1 MTIPGDSGA
10 RPQQISN
17 AITVSLVVLTALF
30 IGLNYTVMK
39 WALDHTTPL
48 ALAALRTTVGAPV
61 LLAVA
66 MARRERFPRT
76 REQWW
81 AVWWISLAITTVSS
95 GFLVLG
101 ISRLSPG
108 LAAMLSA
115 TMPLFT
121 AIIAMLVIAELPGRR
136 GYIGLV
142 VGLFGAICL
151 ALPALGS
158 GNTTLGIIF
167 ALISSVSWAIGAVLN
182 KRLPGALAI
191 SPLML
196 VALQISFSAVCL
208 HAAVPFLEDWSDTS
222 LNWGLIL
229 PLLYAGIPS
238 LAVTFY
244 LFASVL
250 RRAPAIQGAA
260 VAYLTP
266 FFGVLFSWVLVGD
279 RLGRVEMVGGLL
291 VIVGVAVLSSDRKET

>member
-1 MTIPGDSGA
+1 VNLQAGA
-10 RPQQISN
+10 NPKSRLASN
-17 AITVSLVVLTALF
+17 KITVALVVLTALL

-48 ALAALRTTVGAPV
+48 ALAALRTTVGAPF

-66 MARRERFPRT
+66 LVRGERLPQT
-76 REQWW
+76 RQQWM
-81 AVWWISLAITTVSS
+81 AVWWISLSITTVSS

-108 LAAMLSA
+108 LSAMLSA

-121 AIIAMLVIAELPGRR
+121 ALIAVLVIAEFPGRR
-136 GYIGLV
+136 GYFGLFIGV
-142 VGLFGAICL
+142 VGAVFL
-151 ALPALGS
+151 AVPAFGS
-158 GNTTLGIIF
+158 GNTTLGIVF
-167 ALISSVSWAIGAVLN
+167 SLISSVSWAAGAVLN
-182 KRLPGALAI
+182 KRLPGALEI

-196 VALQISFSAVCL
+196 VALQITFSAVCL
-208 HAAVPFLEDWSDTS
+208 HVAVPFVEDWSETS
-222 LNWGLIL
+222 FTWGLTL

-266 FFGVLFSWVLVGD
+266 FFGVVFSWMLVGD
-279 RLGRVEMVGGLL
+279 QLGRAEMLGGLL
-291 VIVGVAVLSSDRKET
+291 VIVGVAVLSTDRR

>member
-17 AITVSLVVLTALF
+17 PITVSLVVLTALF

-121 AIIAMLVIAELPGRR
+121 AMIAMLVIAELPCRR

>member
-1 MTIPGDSGA
+1 VTIPGDSGA

-121 AIIAMLVIAELPGRR
+121 AMIAMLVIAELPGRR

>member
-1 MTIPGDSGA
+1 MKKHGGLGSKNVA
-10 RPQQISN
+10 SSSSV
-17 AITVSLVVLTALF
+17 TVALVILTALL

-48 ALAALRTTVGAPV
+48 ALAALRTSVGAPF
-61 LLAVA
+61 LLAIA
-66 MARRERFPRT
+66 MFRGEKLPQNRQ
-76 REQWW
+76 QWM

-121 AIIAMLVIAELPGRR
+121 AIIAVLVLAELPGRR
-136 GYIGLV
+136 GYLGLLI
-142 VGLFGAICL
+142 GLFGAVCL
-151 ALPALGS
+151 AMPAFGS
-158 GNTTLGIIF
+158 GNTTLGIVF
-167 ALISSVSWAIGAVLN
+167 SLISSISWAVGAVLN
-182 KRLPGALAI
+182 KRLPGALEI

-196 VALQISFSAVCL
+196 VALQITFSAVCL
-208 HAAVPFLEDWSDTS
+208 HLAVPFVEDWSDTS
-222 LNWGLIL
+222 MGWGLAL

-266 FFGVLFSWVLVGD
+266 FFGVLFSWLLVGD
-279 RLGRVEMVGGLL
+279 RLGTFEILGGAL
-291 VIVGVAVLSSDRKET
+291 VVTGVALLSADRR

>member
-81 AVWWISLAITTVSS
+81 AVWWISLAITTLSS

-121 AIIAMLVIAELPGRR
+121 AMIAMLVIAELPGRR

>member
-1 MTIPGDSGA
+1 MKKRNGLEPRIAPSTS
-10 RPQQISN
+10 S
-17 AITVSLVVLTALF
+17 ITVSLVVLTALL

-39 WALDHTTPL
+39 WALDYTTPL
-48 ALAALRTTVGAPV
+48 ALAALRTSVGAPF
-61 LLAVA
+61 LLAIA
-66 MARRERFPRT
+66 MLRGEKLPQNRQ
-76 REQWW
+76 QWM

-121 AIIAMLVIAELPGRR
+121 AIIAIAVLAEIPGTR
-136 GYIGLV
+136 GYLGLLI
-142 VGLFGAICL
+142 GLFGAVCL
-151 ALPALGS
+151 AIPALGS
-158 GNTTLGIIF
+158 GNTSLGIAF
-167 ALISSVSWAIGAVLN
+167 SLISSVSWAVGAVLN
-182 KRLPGALAI
+182 KRLPGALEI

-196 VALQISFSAVCL
+196 VALQITFSAICL
-208 HAAVPFLEDWSDTS
+208 HAVVPFLEDWSDTS
-222 LNWGLIL
+222 IGWGLAL

-266 FFGVLFSWVLVGD
+266 FFGVLFSWALVGD
-279 RLGRVEMVGGLL
+279 RLGSFEMLGGAL
-291 VIVGVAVLSSDRKET
+291 VVTGVALLSIDRR

>member
-81 AVWWISLAITTVSS
+81 AGWWISLAITTVSS

-121 AIIAMLVIAELPGRR
+121 AMIAMLVIAELPGRR

-158 GNTTLGIIF
+158 GNTTLGLIF

>member
-1 MTIPGDSGA
+1 VTIPGNSGA
-10 RPQQISN
+10 RPQQVSN

-81 AVWWISLAITTVSS
+81 AVWWISLAITTISS

-151 ALPALGS
+151 AVPALGS

>member
-1 MTIPGDSGA
+1 MKNHGGLGSKNVA
-10 RPQQISN
+10 SSSFV
-17 AITVSLVVLTALF
+17 TVALVILTALL

-48 ALAALRTTVGAPV
+48 ALAALRTSVGAPF
-61 LLAVA
+61 LLAIA
-66 MARRERFPRT
+66 MFRGEKLPQNRQ
-76 REQWW
+76 QWM

-121 AIIAMLVIAELPGRR
+121 AIIAVLVLAELPGRR
-136 GYIGLV
+136 GYLGLLI
-142 VGLFGAICL
+142 GLFGAVCL
-151 ALPALGS
+151 AMPAFGS
-158 GNTTLGIIF
+158 GNTTLGIVF
-167 ALISSVSWAIGAVLN
+167 SLISSISWAAGAVLN
-182 KRLPGALAI
+182 KRLPGALEI

-196 VALQISFSAVCL
+196 VALQITFSAVCL
-208 HAAVPFLEDWSDTS
+208 HLAVPFVEDWSDTS
-222 LNWGLIL
+222 MGWGLAL

-266 FFGVLFSWVLVGD
+266 FFGVLFSWLLVGD
-279 RLGRVEMVGGLL
+279 RLGTFEILGGAL
-291 VIVGVAVLSSDRKET
+291 VVTGVALLSADRR

>member
-1 MTIPGDSGA
+1 MTISGDSGA
-10 RPQQISN
+10 RPQQVSN

-30 IGLNYTVMK
+30 IGLNYTIMK

-151 ALPALGS
+151 AVPALGS

>member
-1 MTIPGDSGA
+1 MKNHGGLGSKNVA
-10 RPQQISN
+10 SSSSV
-17 AITVSLVVLTALF
+17 TVALVILTALF

-48 ALAALRTTVGAPV
+48 ALAALRTSVGAPF
-61 LLAVA
+61 LLAIA
-66 MARRERFPRT
+66 MFRGEKLPQNRQ
-76 REQWW
+76 QWM

-121 AIIAMLVIAELPGRR
+121 AIIAVLVLAELPGRR
-136 GYIGLV
+136 GYLGLLI
-142 VGLFGAICL
+142 GLFGAVCL
-151 ALPALGS
+151 AMPAFGS
-158 GNTTLGIIF
+158 GNTTLGIVF
-167 ALISSVSWAIGAVLN
+167 SLISSISWAAGAVLN
-182 KRLPGALAI
+182 KRLPGALEI

-196 VALQISFSAVCL
+196 VALQITFSAVCL
-208 HAAVPFLEDWSDTS
+208 HLAVPFVEDWSDTS
-222 LNWGLIL
+222 MGWGLAL

-266 FFGVLFSWVLVGD
+266 FFGVLFSWLLVGD
-279 RLGRVEMVGGLL
+279 RLGTFEILGGAL
-291 VIVGVAVLSSDRKET
+291 VVTGVALLSADRR

>member
-1 MTIPGDSGA
+1 VKNHGGLGSKNVA
-10 RPQQISN
+10 SSSSV
-17 AITVSLVVLTALF
+17 TVALVILTALF

-48 ALAALRTTVGAPV
+48 ALAALRTSVGAPF
-61 LLAVA
+61 LLAIA
-66 MARRERFPRT
+66 MFRGEKLPQNRQ
-76 REQWW
+76 QWM

-121 AIIAMLVIAELPGRR
+121 AIIAVLVLAELPGRR
-136 GYIGLV
+136 GYLGLLI
-142 VGLFGAICL
+142 GLFGAVCL
-151 ALPALGS
+151 AMPAFGS
-158 GNTTLGIIF
+158 GNTTLGIVF
-167 ALISSVSWAIGAVLN
+167 SLISSISWAAGAVLN
-182 KRLPGALAI
+182 KRLPGALEI

-196 VALQISFSAVCL
+196 VALQITFSAVCL
-208 HAAVPFLEDWSDTS
+208 HLAVPFVEDWSDTS
-222 LNWGLIL
+222 MGWGLAL

-266 FFGVLFSWVLVGD
+266 FFGVLFSWLLVGD
-279 RLGRVEMVGGLL
+279 RLGTFEILGGAL
-291 VIVGVAVLSSDRKET
+291 VVTGVALLSADRR

>member
-121 AIIAMLVIAELPGRR
+121 AMIAMLVIAELPGRR

-222 LNWGLIL
+222 LSWGLIL

>member
-1 MTIPGDSGA
+1 MKKHGGLGSKNVA
-10 RPQQISN
+10 SSSSV
-17 AITVSLVVLTALF
+17 TVALVILTALL

-48 ALAALRTTVGAPV
+48 ALAALRTSVGAPF
-61 LLAVA
+61 LLAIA
-66 MARRERFPRT
+66 MFRGEKLPQNRQ
-76 REQWW
+76 QWM

-121 AIIAMLVIAELPGRR
+121 AIIAVLVLAELPGRR
-136 GYIGLV
+136 GYLGLLI
-142 VGLFGAICL
+142 GLFGAVCL
-151 ALPALGS
+151 AMPAFGS
-158 GNTTLGIIF
+158 GNTTLGIVF
-167 ALISSVSWAIGAVLN
+167 SLISSISWAVGAVLN
-182 KRLPGALAI
+182 KRLPGALEI

-196 VALQISFSAVCL
+196 VALQITFSAVCL
-208 HAAVPFLEDWSDTS
+208 HLAVPFVEDWSDTS
-222 LNWGLIL
+222 MGWGLAL

-266 FFGVLFSWVLVGD
+266 FFGVLFSWLLVGD
-279 RLGRVEMVGGLL
+279 RLGTFEILGGAL
-291 VIVGVAVLSSDRKET
+291 VVTGVALLSLDRR

>member
-1 MTIPGDSGA
+1 VNHQGGVNPKSGFT
-10 RPQQISN
+10 SN
-17 AITVSLVVLTALF
+17 KVTVALVVLTALL

-48 ALAALRTTVGAPV
+48 ALAALRTTVGAPF

-66 MARRERFPRT
+66 LLRGEKLPQT
-76 REQWW
+76 RQQWM
-81 AVWWISLAITTVSS
+81 AVWWISLSITTVSS

-108 LAAMLSA
+108 LSAMLSA

-121 AIIAMLVIAELPGRR
+121 ALIAVVIIAEFPGRR
-136 GYIGLV
+136 GYLGLLIGV
-142 VGLFGAICL
+142 VGAVFL
-151 ALPALGS
+151 AVPAFGS
-158 GNTTLGIIF
+158 GNTKLGIVF
-167 ALISSVSWAIGAVLN
+167 SLISSVSWAAGAVLN
-182 KRLPGALAI
+182 KRLPGALEI

-196 VALQISFSAVCL
+196 VALQITFSAVCL
-208 HAAVPFLEDWSDTS
+208 HAAVPFVEDWSETS
-222 LNWGLIL
+222 FSWGLTM

-266 FFGVLFSWVLVGD
+266 FFGVVFSWMLVGD
-279 RLGRVEMVGGLL
+279 QLGRAEILGGLL
-291 VIVGVAVLSSDRKET
+291 VVVGVAVLSTDRH

>member
-1 MTIPGDSGA
+1 MKHQGGANPKSGLA
-10 RPQQISN
+10 SN
-17 AITVSLVVLTALF
+17 KVTVALVVLTALL

-48 ALAALRTTVGAPV
+48 ALAALRTTVGAPF

-66 MARRERFPRT
+66 LLRGEKLPRT
-76 REQWW
+76 RQQWM
-81 AVWWISLAITTVSS
+81 AVWWISLSITTISS

-108 LAAMLSA
+108 LSAMLSA

-121 AIIAMLVIAELPGRR
+121 ALIAVVVIAEYPGRR
-136 GYIGLV
+136 GYFGLLIGV
-142 VGLFGAICL
+142 IGAVFL
-151 ALPALGS
+151 AVPAFGS

-167 ALISSVSWAIGAVLN
+167 SLISSVSWAAGAVLN
-182 KRLPGALAI
+182 KRLPGALEI

-196 VALQISFSAVCL
+196 VALQITFSAVCL
-208 HAAVPFLEDWSDTS
+208 HIAVPFVEDWSETS
-222 LNWGLIL
+222 FTWGLTM

-266 FFGVLFSWVLVGD
+266 FFGVIFSWVLVGN
-279 RLGRVEMVGGLL
+279 RLGGSEMLGGLL
-291 VIVGVAVLSSDRKET
+291 VIVGVAVLSTDRR

>member
-1 MTIPGDSGA
+1 
-10 RPQQISN
+10 
-17 AITVSLVVLTALF
+17 
-30 IGLNYTVMK
+30 
-39 WALDHTTPL
+39 
-48 ALAALRTTVGAPV
+48 
-61 LLAVA
+61 
-66 MARRERFPRT
+66 
-76 REQWW
+76 
-81 AVWWISLAITTVSS
+81 
-95 GFLVLG
+95 
-101 ISRLSPG
+101 
-108 LAAMLSA
+108 MLSA

-151 ALPALGS
+151 AVPALGS

>member
-121 AIIAMLVIAELPGRR
+121 AMIAMLVIAELPGRR

>member
-1 MTIPGDSGA
+1 MNHQGGVNPKSGFT
-10 RPQQISN
+10 SN
-17 AITVSLVVLTALF
+17 KVTVALVVLTALL

-39 WALDHTTPL
+39 RALDHTTPL
-48 ALAALRTTVGAPV
+48 ALAALRTTVGAPF

-66 MARRERFPRT
+66 LLRGERLPQT
-76 REQWW
+76 RQQWM
-81 AVWWISLAITTVSS
+81 AVWWISLSITTVSS

-108 LAAMLSA
+108 LSAMLSA

-121 AIIAMLVIAELPGRR
+121 ALIAVVVIAEFPGRR
-136 GYIGLV
+136 GYLGLLIGV
-142 VGLFGAICL
+142 VGAVFL
-151 ALPALGS
+151 AVPAFGS
-158 GNTTLGIIF
+158 GNPKLGIVF
-167 ALISSVSWAIGAVLN
+167 SLISSVSWAAGAVLN
-182 KRLPGALAI
+182 KRLPGALEI

-196 VALQISFSAVCL
+196 VALQITFSAVCL
-208 HAAVPFLEDWSDTS
+208 HAAVPFVEDWSETS
-222 LNWGLIL
+222 FSWGLTM

-266 FFGVLFSWVLVGD
+266 FFGVLFSWMLVGD
-279 RLGRVEMVGGLL
+279 RLGRAEMLGGLL
-291 VIVGVAVLSSDRKET
+291 VVVGVAVLSTDRR

>member
-1 MTIPGDSGA
+1 MTIPGNSGA
-10 RPQQISN
+10 RPQQVSN

-66 MARRERFPRT
+66 IARRERFPRT

-151 ALPALGS
+151 AVPALGS

>member
-1 MTIPGDSGA
+1 MTIPGNSGA
-10 RPQQISN
+10 RPQQVSN

-151 ALPALGS
+151 AVPALGS

>member
-1 MTIPGDSGA
+1 VNKKSGA
-10 RPQQISN
+10 NPSPGLASN
-17 AITVSLVVLTALF
+17 KITVGLVVLTALL

-48 ALAALRTTVGAPV
+48 ALAALRTTVGAPF
-61 LLAVA
+61 LLGVA
-66 MARRERFPRT
+66 LLRGERLPQT
-76 REQWW
+76 RQQWA
-81 AVWWISLAITTVSS
+81 AVWWISLSITTVSS

-108 LAAMLSA
+108 LSAMLSA

-121 AIIAMLVIAELPGRR
+121 ALIAVAVIAEFPGRR
-136 GYIGLV
+136 GYFGLLI
-142 VGLFGAICL
+142 GLFGAVFL
-151 ALPALGS
+151 AVPAFGS

-167 ALISSVSWAIGAVLN
+167 LLISSVSWAAGAVLN
-182 KRLPGALAI
+182 KRLPGALQI

-196 VALQISFSAVCL
+196 VALQITFSAGCL
-208 HAAVPFLEDWSDTS
+208 HLAVPFFEDWSETS
-222 LNWGLIL
+222 FTWGLAM

-250 RRAPAIQGAA
+250 RRAPAVQAAA

-266 FFGVLFSWVLVGD
+266 FFGVIFSWLLIGD
-279 RLGRVEMVGGLL
+279 RLGATEIFGGLL
-291 VIVGVAVLSSDRKET
+291 VVAGVAVLSTDRR

>member
-1 MTIPGDSGA
+1 MKKHGGLNPKIAAS
-10 RPQQISN
+10 SSS
-17 AITVSLVVLTALF
+17 ITVALVVLTALL

-48 ALAALRTTVGAPV
+48 ALAALRTSVGAPF
-61 LLAVA
+61 LLAIA
-66 MARRERFPRT
+66 MLRGEKLPQT
-76 REQWW
+76 RQQWM

-121 AIIAMLVIAELPGRR
+121 VVIAVVVLAELPGQR
-136 GYIGLV
+136 GYLGLLI
-142 VGLFGAICL
+142 GLFGAVCL
-151 ALPALGS
+151 AIPAFGS
-158 GNTTLGIIF
+158 GNTTLGIVF
-167 ALISSVSWAIGAVLN
+167 SLISSISWAAGAVLN
-182 KRLPGALAI
+182 KRLPGALEI

-196 VALQISFSAVCL
+196 VALQITFSTICL
-208 HAAVPFLEDWSDTS
+208 HLAVPFVEDWSDTS
-222 LNWGLIL
+222 MGWGLVL

-266 FFGVLFSWVLVGD
+266 FFGVLFSWLLVGD
-279 RLGRVEMVGGLL
+279 RLGTFEMLGGAL
-291 VIVGVAVLSSDRKET
+291 VVAGVALLSVDRR

>member
-1 MTIPGDSGA
+1 MKKHGGLGSKNVA
-10 RPQQISN
+10 SSSSV
-17 AITVSLVVLTALF
+17 TVALVILTALL

-48 ALAALRTTVGAPV
+48 ALAALRTSVGAPF
-61 LLAVA
+61 LLAIA
-66 MARRERFPRT
+66 MFRGEKLPQNRQ
-76 REQWW
+76 QWM

-121 AIIAMLVIAELPGRR
+121 AIIAVLVLAELPGRR
-136 GYIGLV
+136 GYLGLLI
-142 VGLFGAICL
+142 GLFGAVCL
-151 ALPALGS
+151 AMPAFGS
-158 GNTTLGIIF
+158 GNTTLGIVF
-167 ALISSVSWAIGAVLN
+167 SLISSISWAVGAVLN
-182 KRLPGALAI
+182 KRLPGALEI

-196 VALQISFSAVCL
+196 VALQITFSAVCL
-208 HAAVPFLEDWSDTS
+208 HLAVPFVEDWSDTS
-222 LNWGLIL
+222 MGWGLAL

-266 FFGVLFSWVLVGD
+266 FFGVLFSWLLVGD
-279 RLGRVEMVGGLL
+279 RLGTFEILGGAL
-291 VIVGVAVLSSDRKET
+291 VVTGVALLSVDRR

>member
-1 MTIPGDSGA
+1 MTISGDSGA
-10 RPQQISN
+10 RPQQVSN

-158 GNTTLGIIF
+158 GNTTLGITF

>member
-1 MTIPGDSGA
+1 VKKHGGLNPKIAAS
-10 RPQQISN
+10 SSS
-17 AITVSLVVLTALF
+17 ITVALVVLTALL

-48 ALAALRTTVGAPV
+48 ALAALRTSVGAPF
-61 LLAVA
+61 LLAIA
-66 MARRERFPRT
+66 MLRGEKLPQT
-76 REQWW
+76 RQQWM

-121 AIIAMLVIAELPGRR
+121 VVIAVVVLAELPGQR
-136 GYIGLV
+136 GYLGLLI
-142 VGLFGAICL
+142 GLFGAVCL
-151 ALPALGS
+151 AIPAFGS
-158 GNTTLGIIF
+158 GNTTLGIVF
-167 ALISSVSWAIGAVLN
+167 SLISSISWAAGAVLN
-182 KRLPGALAI
+182 KRLPGALEI

-196 VALQISFSAVCL
+196 VALQITFSTICL
-208 HAAVPFLEDWSDTS
+208 HLAVPFVEDWSDTS
-222 LNWGLIL
+222 MGWGLVL

-266 FFGVLFSWVLVGD
+266 FFGVLFSWLLVGD
-279 RLGRVEMVGGLL
+279 RLGTFEMLGGAL
-291 VIVGVAVLSSDRKET
+291 VVAGVALLSVDRR